1 MYQIYTHISSVQSRM
16 FKHIPTRI
24 AFLWLKF
31 CCCDFLLYDHLNAE
45 KVEFLRAK

>member
-16 FKHIPTRI
+16 FKQILTQI

-31 CCCDFLLYDHLNAE
+31 CCCDFLLNDQFE
-45 KVEFLRAK
+45 WCEGRVS